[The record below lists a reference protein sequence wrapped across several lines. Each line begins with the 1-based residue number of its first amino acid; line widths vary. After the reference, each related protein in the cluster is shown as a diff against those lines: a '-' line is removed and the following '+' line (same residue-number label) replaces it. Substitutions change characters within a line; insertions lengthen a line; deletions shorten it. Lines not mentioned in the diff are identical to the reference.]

1 MTSQVIDPDG
11 MTPLGWVRTF
21 SLISCVDGME
31 VGLRDRVTGSLQS
44 HSSSGTRLGLLLQ
57 QRLSWAGG
65 RGRQPPLEG
74 ACGPSQGSYCSVTKR
89 YNAVLSNE
97 T

>member
-1 MTSQVIDPDG
+1 MTSQVIDPNG
-11 MTPLGWVRTF
+11 MTPLGRVTTF

-31 VGLRDRVTGSLQS
+31 VGVRGMVTGSLQS
-44 HSSSGTRLGLLLQ
+44 HSSSGTSLGLLLQ
-57 QRLSWAGG
+57 QRLSCAGG

-74 ACGPSQGSYCSVTKR
+74 ACGLNQGCYCSVTKR
-89 YNAVLSNE
+89 YNAVLFRE